1 MKKIIIFTIIILV
14 PFMAMSQSSIGFKA
28 GANFS
33 NYGITSEAKNDWNS
47 NLTPGFQVGAFY
59 GIEFGGMFGVQLEAM
74 YSRRGTAYRSK
85 IDMSYA
91 ISIDDSNPNNQTI
104 TLATGETTYKEHI
117 SYLDFPLLFR
127 YNMRGRGIRPY
138 LTAGPQLGFALSAT
152 RKDQLVDGTISTH
165 QYFPVENQYL
175 LEPITSTSDF
185 HTFDNARMEIGSG
198 RNDEII
204 SADFGIVLGAGLEI
218 ELDFGSLLIDARYY
232 MGMSNISNSADPAQ
246 AIRNRSLMVNVGYVV
261 PLGMY

>member
-1 MKKIIIFTIIILV
+1 MKKIIILSIIILT
-14 PFMAMSQSSIGFKA
+14 PLITFSQSRIGFKA

-47 NLTPGFQVGAFY
+47 NLTPGFQVGVFY
-59 GIEFGGMFGVQLEAM
+59 GFDFGGMFGVQLEAM

-85 IDMSYA
+85 VDMAYA
-91 ISIDDSNPNNQTI
+91 ISIDQSNPNNQTI
-104 TLATGETTYKEHI
+104 TLASGETTYKEHI

-127 YNMRGRGIRPY
+127 YNMRGRAIRPY
-138 LTAGPQLGFALSAT
+138 FAAGPQLGFALSAT

-165 QYFPVENQYL
+165 QYFPVENQYI
-175 LEPITSTSDF
+175 LEPISSRSDF
-185 HTFDNARMEIGSG
+185 HTFDNARMEIGNG

-204 SADFGIVLGAGLEI
+204 SADFGILIGAGLEI
-218 ELDFGSLLIDARYY
+218 ELDFGSLLLDARYY
-232 MGMSNISNSADPAQ
+232 LGMSNISNSADPAF
-246 AIRNRSLMVNVGYVV
+246 AIKNRSLMINIGYVI